1 MSACARERE
10 GRTVEVEEELL
21 EGFEVG
27 LGGGRGEALEEVLR
41 EACGG
46 VSMDIVAR
54 GGGDGPSMKKRC
66 AAAYCWRAGAKSRM
80 MRSTLWVVG
89 MRM

>member
-1 MSACARERE
+1 MRACARERE

-46 VSMDIVAR
+46 VSRI
-54 GGGDGPSMKKRC
+54 SS
-66 AAAYCWRAGAKSRM
+66 RAGAGTDR
-80 MRSTLWVVG
+80 R
-89 MRM
+89 